1 MIKYI
6 KQVTELDEL
15 LTPDVN
21 ADYISIVDNLTG
33 RLKKTLAKNV
43 GTTVANATT
52 QGNVFNTANKLVQL
66 DSIGR
71 LPAISGN
78 LLVSLNADN
87 FTGGTLADAR
97 LSANVTVQGNTFNAA
112 SKLVQLDSSNRYP
125 AINGSLITN
134 LNASAINSGTL
145 PDAQLSANVA
155 LKTKLLV
162 LLSTAGVNQLADL
175 NRDAIY
181 VVSHSSGVVN
191 FNLPNTPTVSAGVPF
206 TIVTNTTQAI
216 TFTCDT
222 LATAYY
228 INQAG
233 TSVTIAS
240 GATFSPANQRGRV
253 ISVICVGANTY
264 VISGSGL

>member
-6 KQVTELDEL
+6 KPVTELDEL
-15 LTPDVN
+15 VAPDVN

-33 RLKKTLAKNV
+33 TLKRTLAKNV
-43 GTTVANATT
+43 GTIIANATT

-66 DSIGR
+66 DSSGR

-78 LLVSLNADN
+78 LLTSLNASN
-87 FTGGTLADAR
+87 VTGGTLADAR
-97 LSANVTVQGNTFNAA
+97 LSANVTVQGNTFNGA
-112 SKLVQLDSSNRYP
+112 SQLVQLDSSTRFP
-125 AINGSLITN
+125 AVNGSLITN

-145 PDAQLSANVA
+145 ADAQLSANVA

-181 VVSHSSGVVN
+181 VVSHSTGIVN
-191 FNLPNTPTVSAGVPF
+191 FNLPNTPTVSAGVAF
-206 TIVTNTTQAI
+206 NVVTNTNQAI

-240 GATFSPANQRGRV
+240 GATFSPANQRGRD
-253 ISVICVGANTY
+253 IKITCVGANTY
-264 VISGSGL
+264 VLSGSGL